1 MSWHSSHAFT
11 HSLEL
16 VHEILL
22 TLRYLIHRGSYS
34 RWGISALAAQTMV
47 LTVALYLLYGP
58 CSYAQSPDP
67 ALQKPKETSNTPV
80 QKPTREEEDREK
92 EAEEARRLTELYL
105 RNQSVFLRKGELMLE
120 LDSFYNRNRRDE
132 FLQVGN
138 TALETHSTRRFFN
151 TRLIGRYGVLTDGL
165 EIDVI
170 APVFVHSEI
179 ESDLGFARVK
189 QQQDGFGDL
198 GVAVR
203 YQVWYERGSRP
214 SVIVD
219 LQGKSR
225 TGAGL
230 TGTGVWNVGGG
241 VTLLKTIDPVVLF
254 ARLGYTYNFA
264 SQTRDL
270 GNVIDYA
277 VGMGFSL
284 NDRVSFNVQLTGA
297 YVGESRFIGVGTS
310 TAGSG
315 GSGPLTFSSR
325 DVEIMNLI
333 FTTTIMVTK
342 QFFVEPLVGIGMT
355 EQSFAI
361 VGVRLPY
368 RF

>member
-1 MSWHSSHAFT
+1 MSWPSCDVFRNSLKVTQEILFT
-11 HSLEL
+11 SRYL
-16 VHEILL
+16 VHRLLFSRLRICSPAGRMMIL
-22 TLRYLIHRGSYS
+22 TL
-34 RWGISALAAQTMV
+34 ALCFLEASW
-47 LTVALYLLYGP
+47 
-58 CSYAQSPDP
+58 SYAQSSTDLAPQNSK
-67 ALQKPKETSNTPV
+67 QKSDSPV
-80 QKPTREEEDREK
+80 QKTKTDDVDSEK
-92 EAEEARRLTELYL
+92 EAEDARRLTELYL

-120 LDSFYNRNRRDE
+120 LDSFYNRNRRDD

-138 TALETHSTRRFFN
+138 TVLETHDTRQFFN
-151 TRLIGRYGVLTDGL
+151 TRLIGRYGILTDGL

-179 ESDLGFARVK
+179 ESDVGFARVK
-189 QQQDGFGDL
+189 QQQSGFGDL
-198 GVAVR
+198 AGALR

-241 VTLLKTIDPVVLF
+241 VTLVKTIDPVVLF

-270 GNVIDYA
+270 GNIIDYT

-284 NDRVSFNVQLTGA
+284 NDRPHFWA
-297 YVGESRFIGVGTS
+297 PE
-310 TAGSG
+310 
-315 GSGPLTFSSR
+315 
-325 DVEIMNLI
+325 
-333 FTTTIMVTK
+333 
-342 QFFVEPLVGIGMT
+342 LVW
-355 EQSFAI
+355 
-361 VGVRLPY
+361 LPH
-368 RF
+368 RWDP